1 MIEKEYLKYDSET
14 NNITIDKEVEET
26 IKNLLIEN
34 DRISEELKKY
44 KEEIKS
50 FIEDNNT
57 GSFKTDLLD
66 IKYTSA
72 TTTTTI
78 DTTKLKS
85 KYANIAAECS
95 KVGTKA
101 SSISLKPL
109 EVAAQIDL
117 DIEKEDK

>member
-1 MIEKEYLKYDSET
+1 MVEKEYLKYDVET
-14 NNITIDKEVEET
+14 NNITIDEEVEKI
-26 IKNLLIEN
+26 IKDLLIEN

-50 FIEDNNT
+50 FIEDNST
-57 GSFKTDLLD
+57 GSFKTNLLD

-78 DTTKLKS
+78 DTAKLKS
-85 KYANIAAECS
+85 KYAKIAAECS

-101 SSISLKPL
+101 SSVSLKPL
-109 EVAAQIDL
+109 E
-117 DIEKEDK
+117 IENEDK